1 MSRIWDTLRR
11 GQVETDNTYM
21 TDPGNTEK
29 EMTEIIAEL
38 KKLDSEQLMSVLNIV
53 RDMRFDSQ
61 SGRNAG
67 RYS

>member
-1 MSRIWDTLRR
+1 MGHIEEGLL
-11 GQVETDNTYM
+11 ETDTTYV
-21 TDPGNTEK
+21 TDQGNTEK

-53 RDMRFDSQ
+53 KDMRFDSQ
-61 SGRNAG
+61 AGRNPG

>member
-1 MSRIWDTLRR
+1 MA
-11 GQVETDNTYM
+11 TDNTYM

-38 KKLDSEQLMSVLNIV
+38 KKLDSEQIMSVLNIV
-53 RDMRFDSQ
+53 KDMRFDSQ
-61 SGRNAG
+61 AGRNPG

>member
-11 GQVETDNTYM
+11 GQVETDNTNM

>member
-1 MSRIWDTLRR
+1 MA
-11 GQVETDNTYM
+11 TDNTYM

-29 EMTEIIAEL
+29 GMTEVIAEL

-53 RDMRFDSQ
+53 KDMRFDSQ
-61 SGRNAG
+61 AGRNPG